1 MTTDEQLEKLAS
13 YPASF
18 SEHLKKGPGH
28 PYLKAN
34 SLKIFQINVGK
45 LCNQVCKH
53 CHVDAGPSRTEI
65 MTRQT
70 IEQCL
75 KLISEIKEI
84 DTVDITGGAPELNA
98 NFCFLVEEC
107 SKMNKHIID
116 RSNLTILEEEG
127 YGHLYSFLRK
137 HRVEVIA
144 SLPHYSANNTD
155 KQRGSGVYEK
165 SIKALKKLNSIGYG
179 TELPLNLVNNP
190 TGIYLSA
197 PQEELEREFKENL
210 NRTHGITFNHLYAIN
225 NMPISRHLQALI
237 RNNKLEIYMETLVNA
252 FNPLTVGSLM
262 CQDQISVSWDGY
274 IYDCD
279 FNQMLDMK
287 SKPVSHISKFDHA
300 RFMSRKIQVANHCF
314 GCTAGAGSSCGGE
327 IIMTSKKVA

>member
-1 MTTDEQLEKLAS
+1 MTPEEQLKKLES

-18 SEHLKKGPGH
+18 FEYLKENSEH

-45 LCNQVCKH
+45 LCNQTCKH
-53 CHVDAGPSRTEI
+53 CHVEAGPSRTEI

-70 IEQCL
+70 MEQCL
-75 KLISEIKEI
+75 KLIAEIKEI
-84 DTVDITGGAPELNA
+84 DKVDITGGAPELNP

-116 RSNLTILEEEG
+116 RCNLTILEEDG
-127 YGHLYSFLRK
+127 YGFLYSFLKK
-137 HRVEVIA
+137 HKVEIIA

-179 TELPLNLVNNP
+179 TELPLNLVYNP
-190 TGIYLSA
+190 IGIYLSA

-210 NRTHGITFNHLYAIN
+210 GRDHAITFNHLYAIN
-225 NMPISRHLQALI
+225 NMPISRHLQALV
-237 RNNKLEIYMETLVNA
+237 RNNKLDIYMETLVNA
-252 FNPLTVGSLM
+252 FNPLTIGSLM

-274 IYDCD
+274 VYDCD
-279 FNQMLDMK
+279 FNQMLDIK
-287 SKPVSHISKFDHA
+287 SKPVSHINEFNYSK
-300 RFMSRKIQVANHCF
+300 FMSRKIQVANHCF

-327 IIMTSKKVA
+327 IMTYKKVA